1 MSKIG
6 IAVSI
11 DVTKLDK
18 SRIKEVT
25 KKDGSVAKY
34 LNLTTFINPTEED
47 QYGNHGFI
55 AQSQT
60 KEERESGAERPPIE
74 LAMRPPP
81 TMAKGTAN
89 APIYLPSLINQLLP

>member
-6 IAVSI
+6 VSVSL
-11 DVTKLDK
+11 DVTRIDK
-18 SRIKEVT
+18 ARLKEVT

-60 KEERESGAERPPIE
+60 KEEREAGEERPPI
-74 LAMRPPP
+74 LGNV
-81 TMAKGTAN
+81 KV
-89 APIYLPSLINQLLP
+89 IYTEGGQPKKQDDFLSEDVPF

>member
-6 IAVSI
+6 VSVSL
-11 DVTKLDK
+11 DVTKIDK

-60 KEERESGAERPPIE
+60 KEERESGAERPPI
-74 LAMRPPP
+74 LGNV
-81 TMAKGTAN
+81 KV
-89 APIYLPSLINQLLP
+89 IYNEGGQPKKQDDFLSEDVPF

>member
-6 IAVSI
+6 VSVSL
-11 DVTKLDK
+11 DVTKIDK
-18 SRIKEVT
+18 ARLKEVT

-60 KEERESGAERPPIE
+60 KEEREAGKERPPI
-74 LAMRPPP
+74 LGNV
-81 TMAKGTAN
+81 KV
-89 APIYLPSLINQLLP
+89 IYTEGGQPKKQDNFLSEDVPF

>member
-6 IAVSI
+6 VSVSL
-11 DVTKLDK
+11 DVTKIDK
-18 SRIKEVT
+18 ARLKEVT

-60 KEERESGAERPPIE
+60 KEEREAGEERPPI
-74 LAMRPPP
+74 LGNV
-81 TMAKGTAN
+81 KV
-89 APIYLPSLINQLLP
+89 IYTEGGQPKKQDDFLSEDVPF

>member
-6 IAVSI
+6 ISVSI
-11 DVTKLDK
+11 DVTKIDK

-34 LNLTTFINPTEED
+34 VNLTTFINPSEED

-55 AQSQT
+55 SQSMT
-60 KEERESGAERPPIE
+60 KEEREAGKERPPILGNCKVIFNE
-74 LAMRPPP
+74 
-81 TMAKGTAN
+81 
-89 APIYLPSLINQLLP
+89 APQQQDSFLQEDVPF

>member
-6 IAVSI
+6 VSLSL
-11 DVTKLDK
+11 DVTRIDK
-18 SRIKEVT
+18 SRLKEVT

-60 KEERESGAERPPIE
+60 KEERESGAERPPILGNVKVIYTE
-74 LAMRPPP
+74 GGQPKKQDDFLADEDVPF
-81 TMAKGTAN
+81 
-89 APIYLPSLINQLLP
+89 